1 MRRKDIEIARK
12 HPSDSRDVAR
22 ANTKID
28 IRDDLQAQMRSRN
41 RLVGQIF

>member
-12 HPSDSRDVAR
+12 HPSVSRDVAR
-22 ANTKID
+22 ANAKID
-28 IRDDLQAQMRSRN
+28 IRDDLQARIRSRN

>member
-1 MRRKDIEIARK
+1 MRRKDIEIAGK
-12 HPSDSRDVAR
+12 HPGVSRDVAR

-28 IRDDLQAQMRSRN
+28 IRDDLQARIRSRN